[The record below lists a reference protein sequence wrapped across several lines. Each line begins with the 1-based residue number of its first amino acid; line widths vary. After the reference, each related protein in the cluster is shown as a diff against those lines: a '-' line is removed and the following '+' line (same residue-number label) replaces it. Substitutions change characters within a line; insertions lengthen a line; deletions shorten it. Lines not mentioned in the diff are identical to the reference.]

1 MVGIEPTTPGVAK
14 MMYAFATAL
23 TYVLIIQCSFI
34 VPAAKVHTLLRS
46 LFA

>member
-23 TYVLIIQCSFI
+23 TYVLIIQCSIF
-34 VPAAKVHTLLRS
+34 VSAAKVHTLLRS